1 MAKEWDAPLARGFDI
16 SWHGK
21 RHVST
26 VSAAIAF
33 MMECCGTVMSLQ
45 FDKAM
50 DALIFAASTG
60 YKKDI
65 LAATEEF
72 HLFLVGHD
80 MIHALEI

>member
-16 SWHGK
+16 TWHGK
-21 RHVST
+21 RHVAT

-33 MMECCGTVMSLQ
+33 MMECCGTVMSPQ

-60 YKKDI
+60 SKKDI
-65 LAATEEF
+65 VAATEEF
-72 HLFLVGHD
+72 RIFLARHA
-80 MIHALEI
+80 MIHAFAT